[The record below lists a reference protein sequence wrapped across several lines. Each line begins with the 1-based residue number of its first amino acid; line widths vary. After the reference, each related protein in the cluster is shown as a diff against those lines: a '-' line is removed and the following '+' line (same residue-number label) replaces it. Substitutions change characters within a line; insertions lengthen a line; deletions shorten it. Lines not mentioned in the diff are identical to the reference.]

1 MKKWFIFIILFII
14 VGSVIYDEIFIN
26 EELINKISTSDN
38 VCEKTLQYSIGNFD
52 SRFGI
57 TKEKFINTTKE
68 AEAIWEEP
76 MGLDLFNY
84 NPNSQFKINLVFDER
99 QKEIMDEKNMK
110 EQLEQVELSFDV
122 LEKEYD
128 SLSSLYN
135 QKIADYN
142 NSLYAYEKRID
153 SYNSRVDY
161 WNNKGGAPENIYYEL
176 EAERQTLNLLEI
188 EIEKKRINLNK
199 LVDKL
204 NLLVERDSHLVSQ
217 HNINILTYNTRFG
230 EAKEFNQGD
239 YRGNEI
245 NIYQFSEIDELKLI
259 LVHEFG
265 HVLELDHVKN
275 PESIMYYL
283 MDKQNLASLQ
293 LTEGDIEALKIKC
306 GLNEN
311 YKRKN

>member
-14 VGSVIYDEIFIN
+14 AGYIFYDEGFV
-26 EELINKISTSDN
+26 NKISDSET
-38 VCEKTLQYSIGNFD
+38 VCKKTLQYSMGNFD

-57 TKEKFINTTKE
+57 TKEKFINTMKE

-76 MGLDLFNY
+76 IGLDLFNY
-84 NPNSQFKINLVFDER
+84 NPNTQFKINLVFDER
-99 QKEIMDEKNMK
+99 QKEVMDEKNTK
-110 EQLEQVELSFDV
+110 EQLEKSELSLDV

-135 QKIADYN
+135 QKLADYN
-142 NSLYAYEKRID
+142 NSLYSYEKRLD
-153 SYNSRVDY
+153 LYNSSVNY
-161 WNNKGGAPENIYYEL
+161 WNNWGGAPENIYYEL
-176 EAERQTLNLLEI
+176 EAEKQSLNLLEI
-188 EIEKKRINLNK
+188 ETENKRINLNK

-204 NLLVERDSHLVSQ
+204 NLLAEKDSHLISR
-217 HNINILTYNTRFG
+217 HNINVLTYNTRFG

-239 YRGNEI
+239 YGGNEI
-245 NIYQFSEIDELKLI
+245 NIYQFSEIDELKLV
-259 LVHEFG
+259 LAHELG
-265 HVLELDHVKN
+265 HALELDHVKN

-306 GLNEN
+306 GL
-311 YKRKN
+311 K